1 MSGMDAKED
10 LSKPFVEQTSAPFIT
25 RSIFSHNFLAE
36 RLPKDS
42 RWTSHDEQNLEALGR
57 MTELLSKVRP
67 SEKDQ
72 YRRNEAN
79 LEKDFIRPVLEIL
92 GHSYDV
98 QESIH
103 IKYRGAERPDYTLFP
118 SEEIRRAVEEDPGEY
133 LASVIGLAE
142 AKAWDLDLDK
152 TSRIA
157 QGKYANPS
165 LQINN
170 YLRDANIA
178 WGILTNGR
186 KWRLYNKETS
196 LSLDSYYEV
205 DIEQL
210 VGSGDL
216 EKFKYFYL
224 FFRKEAFVRGTDQ
237 PSFLDDVFTGSIQFA
252 RELEEDVK
260 ENVYEAL
267 GLLIRGFLAHPDNQ
281 LRSTDLKA
289 IHDNSLILLYRLLF
303 ILYSEAKELLPT
315 NNPHHRAVSLR
326 HLREDIK
333 KELDKAIPTLNP
345 SGDSV
350 WAKLVFLFRLVN
362 MGSDARNIG
371 RNQFFIPPYNGG
383 LFDPA
388 KHPFLENAKIGDKSL
403 AEAVHK
409 LSWSFGRNGHPAG
422 FIDYTTL
429 SIRHLGSIYEGLL
442 EYEPV
447 VAEEDLVVVK
457 ERGREVF
464 KKASELI
471 GIETRSLIRIS
482 KGELYLRTNKGERKA
497 TGSYYTPDF
506 IVKYIVEG
514 TLGPLVDELRHRGL
528 KGMDLVRA
536 VLSLRV
542 LDPAMGSGHFP
553 VEATS
558 FLAARIVESLA
569 EEPKTIEGISE
580 AEVLWAR
587 REVARHCI
595 YGVDVNPLA
604 VELAKVSL
612 WLHTLTVDKPLSF
625 LDHHLKCGNSLVGS
639 KIVDLAWLPLERPKD
654 TLGHLDKPLG
664 LVQKILDRL
673 KDLDAISDETVEDVK
688 RKEHMFQQLRESEE
702 YQRIKALSDL
712 HTGLFFVQQDFAA
725 IRKGYM
731 DIVNEAYYG
740 DAKKWQFKFGISWA
754 QQPTREGIERRSFHW
769 ELEFPDVFFGDVD
782 GKTTRGFDAV
792 IGNPPYV
799 RIYRG
804 QIAEEDIGYYTKA
817 FKTAHMKF
825 DLYVLFVELGL
836 DLLKPGGRFGMIIP
850 DKWMS
855 SPYGEPL
862 RKKILGMR
870 FESILDLRGSRIFDG
885 VAVENVIPIIAKV
898 WAEEGDSVQIMKGRS
913 PQTGSVEFGFLADV
927 LADVKQASFKG
938 LPQSQIRL
946 GAFGASAGLIQKI
959 DGASI
964 PLGRIC
970 YVNWGLRTGT
980 EEKTREMIG
989 DKALGPNYKRL
1000 IRGEDIND
1008 RYSMIVPNRFLDYDV
1023 ARLYNPMFP
1032 EFFENPK
1039 LVFRKISGRRGLLAA
1054 LDDSGSYGFSTVI
1067 IALRHVSLEGVKR
1080 SGVIP
1085 PTPESKQYQK
1095 LGYLLSIVNSRLM
1108 IWYYNVL
1115 LSDKLSVV
1123 PNHVKNLPIHR
1134 ISFGMRTREKTD
1146 LLEKGIKLYRLH
1158 LEGGSLSVWHE
1169 YLLDML
1175 SVSGESEVVHDL
1187 LAYLAEQMTV
1197 MHREKNNSRSAFI
1210 AWMESPVGLGIKVD
1224 ELSNKTKILEF
1235 HTSSHISSVDAC
1247 GEIERVLAEN
1257 HVRLGNEQLSRLR
1270 EEYAKAASTIAPLI
1284 DNISRTDLII
1294 DLAVY
1299 CLYGLTP
1306 DEIAVVEKCSSDE
1319 AKHKYAF

>member
-1 MSGMDAKED
+1 MVDKRSSSQSLLKGTHE
-10 LSKPFVEQTSAPFIT
+10 PFLA
-25 RSIFSHNFLAE
+25 RNMFSRNFLVE

-42 RWTSHDEQNLEALGR
+42 RWTLDNKQNLEALER
-57 MTELLSKVRP
+57 ITELYKRVRP
-67 SEKDQ
+67 AEKDQ

-79 LEKDFIRPVLEIL
+79 LEKDLIRPLLDIL
-92 GHSYDV
+92 GHNYDV

-118 SEEIRRAVEEDPGEY
+118 SEKIRRAAEGDSGKY
-133 LASVIGLAE
+133 LSSVIGLAE

-170 YLRDANIA
+170 YLRDANIS

-196 LSLDSYYEV
+196 LNLDSYYEV

-210 VGSGDL
+210 IVRGDL
-216 EKFKYFYL
+216 EEFKYFYL
-224 FFRKEAFVRGTDQ
+224 FFHKEAFVRGTATR
-237 PSFLDDVFTGSIQFA
+237 SFLDDVFSGSIQFA

-267 GLLIRGFLAHPDNQ
+267 GLLIKGYLGHPDNQ
-281 LRSTDLKA
+281 LRSTDLRI
-289 IHDNSLILLYRLLF
+289 IHENSLILLYRLLF
-303 ILYSEAKELLPT
+303 ILYSEAKQLLPT
-315 NNPHHRAVSLR
+315 NNLHYQAVGLQN
-326 HLREDIK
+326 LREDIK
-333 KELDKAIPTLNP
+333 KELDKAIPTLNA
-345 SGDSV
+345 SGDSI

-371 RNQFFIPPYNGG
+371 RDEFFIPPYNGG
-383 LFDPA
+383 LFDPD
-388 KHPFLENAKIGDKSL
+388 KHPFLEKAKIGDKSL
-403 AEAVHK
+403 AGAIHK
-409 LSWSFGRNGHPAG
+409 LSWSEGRNGHPAG

-447 VAEEDLVVVK
+447 VAESGLVVVK
-457 ERGREVF
+457 ERGREIF
-464 KKASELI
+464 KKASEVN
-471 GIETRSLIRIS
+471 ETGAKGLIRIP
-482 KGELYLRTNKGERKA
+482 KGEVYLRTNKGERKA

-506 IVKYIVEG
+506 IVRYIVET
-514 TLGPLVDELRHRGL
+514 TLGPLIDDLRYRGL
-528 KGMDLVRA
+528 KGMDFVQA
-536 VLSLRV
+536 VLSLKV

-558 FLAARIVESLA
+558 FLASRIVESLA
-569 EEPKTIEGISE
+569 EEPEKIGGIDHT
-580 AEVLWAR
+580 EVVWAR

-639 KIVDLAWLPLERPKD
+639 DIVDLAWLPLERPKD

-673 KDLDAISDETVEDVK
+673 DDLDSISDETVEDVK
-688 RKEHMFQQLRESEE
+688 RKERLFQQLQESDE
-702 YQRIKALSDL
+702 YRRIKAVADL
-712 HTGLFFVQQDFAA
+712 HTGLFFSKPDFSV

-740 DAKKWQFKFGISWA
+740 DPKKWQTKFGTSWA
-754 QQPTREGIERRSFHW
+754 QEATYQGKERRFFHW
-769 ELEFPDVFFGDVD
+769 ELEFPEVFFGDLD
-782 GKTTRGFDAV
+782 KKTTRGFDAV

-804 QIAEEDIGYYTKA
+804 QIAENDIKYYTQVYE
-817 FKTAHMKF
+817 TAHMKF

-836 DLLKPGGRFGMIIP
+836 DLLKVGGRFGMIVP

-862 RKKILGMR
+862 RKKILTLR
-870 FESILDLRGSRIFDG
+870 FESLLDLRGSRIFEG
-885 VAVENVIPIIAKV
+885 VAVENVIPIVAKNHP
-898 WAEEGDSVQIMKGRS
+898 EESDLVHILRGWVPPSRS
-913 PQTGSVEFGFLADV
+913 PEINV
-927 LADVKQASFKG
+927 LAEVRQARYKD

-946 GAFGASAGLIQKI
+946 GIVGDSGALVQKI
-959 DGASI
+959 GESSI

-980 EEKTREMIG
+980 DDKTREMIG
-989 DKALGPNYKRL
+989 DKMLGSNYKRL
-1000 IRGEDIND
+1000 IRGEDIDD
-1008 RYSMIVPNRFLDYDV
+1008 RYSMAIPDRFIDYDV
-1023 ARLYNPMFP
+1023 TRLYNPMFP

-1039 LVFRKISGRRGLLAA
+1039 IVFRKISGRRGLLAA
-1054 LDDSGSYGFSTVI
+1054 FDDTKSYGFSTVI
-1067 IALRHVSLEGVKR
+1067 IALRHASLEGVKR
-1080 SGVIP
+1080 PGVIA
-1085 PTPESKQYQK
+1085 PTPESREYKE
-1095 LGYLLSIVNSRLM
+1095 LGYLLSIINSRLM
-1108 IWYYNVL
+1108 IWYYGVL

-1123 PNHVKNLPIHR
+1123 PNHVKSLPIRR
-1134 ISFGMRTREKTD
+1134 ISFGISASEKTD
-1146 LLEKGIKLYRLH
+1146 LLDRGIQLFKSYRENGDLRAWH
-1158 LEGGSLSVWHE
+1158 DYLRDRLSGS
-1169 YLLDML
+1169 D
-1175 SVSGESEVVHDL
+1175 ESEVIYDL
-1187 LAYLAEQMTV
+1187 LAHLADQMTM
-1197 MHREKNNSRSAFI
+1197 MHREKNEHRSSFI
-1210 AWMESPVGLGIKVD
+1210 AWLESPLGLGIKIEEMV
-1224 ELSNKTKILEF
+1224 NKTRLMEF
-1235 HTSSHISSVDAC
+1235 HTSSNMLSENSI

-1257 HVRLGNEQLSRLR
+1257 HVRLGGEQLTRLR
-1270 EEYAKAASTIAPLI
+1270 EEYSRAVSAIAPLI
-1284 DNISRTDLII
+1284 DMISRTDQLI
-1294 DLAVY
+1294 DLVVY
-1299 CLYGLTP
+1299 FLYGLTP
-1306 DEIAVVEKCSSDE
+1306 DEIAVVEGSTSDE
-1319 AKHKYAF
+1319 AKHKYGFPE